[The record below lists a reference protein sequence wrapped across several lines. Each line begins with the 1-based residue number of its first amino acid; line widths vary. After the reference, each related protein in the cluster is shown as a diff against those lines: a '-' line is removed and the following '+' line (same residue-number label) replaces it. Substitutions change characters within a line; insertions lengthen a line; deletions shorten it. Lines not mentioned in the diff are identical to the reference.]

1 MITLK
6 ERAVAAVGLLEPI
19 THKEEIESLLNEAQS
34 MYDNAKNKFES
45 QKKQTTKRLE
55 NLGKVK
61 VNAWAEGMDT
71 FVTAFG
77 TFKNVEMDRRIDTN
91 MEFIGS
97 DEEPKQMLM
106 NIQNASMTANE
117 VAKAGFAALGTGALV
132 GIASYGGAMMFGT
145 ASTGTAIAALSGA
158 AKTNATLAWFGG
170 GTKAAGGLGMSGG
183 KVILAGV
190 VVTSIVS
197 VAAAIAGAKG
207 KEKLAEAKKIHA
219 EAEEAVSQ
227 MNIMTTGMEGIAK
240 MSDNYSS
247 FIKNLNP

>member
-1 MITLK
+1 M
-6 ERAVAAVGLLEPI
+6 GLLEPI
-19 THKEEIESLLNEAQS
+19 THKEEIEGLLNEAQS

-61 VNAWAEGMDT
+61 VNAWMEGMDS

-77 TFKNVEMDRRIDTN
+77 TFKNVEMDRRIDSN
-91 MEFIGS
+91 MDFIGS

-170 GTKAAGGLGMSGG
+170 GARQQ
-183 KVILAGV
+183 V
-190 VVTSIVS
+190 
-197 VAAAIAGAKG
+197 
-207 KEKLAEAKKIHA
+207 
-219 EAEEAVSQ
+219 
-227 MNIMTTGMEGIAK
+227 
-240 MSDNYSS
+240 D
-247 FIKNLNP
+247 